1 MCLCQN
7 PLCGGTVAHRAKN
20 KRSALFFYGGCI
32 TIIIVI
38 LICGETKKKEG
49 RIIIYVALP
58 LPLAVVL
65 RSRVVPLRCS
75 LSYTVAKV

>member
-32 TIIIVI
+32 TIIIGI
-38 LICGETKKKEG
+38 LICGGTKKKVE
-49 RIIIYVALP
+49 V
-58 LPLAVVL
+58 
-65 RSRVVPLRCS
+65 
-75 LSYTVAKV
+75 